1 MKHINFGYEFSKYSW
16 VYPDYLYLD
25 GFKRAY
31 TEATLKNGGNST
43 TGYKKIPNKE
53 LKISANFVTKDYV
66 CSYWRSGALLTTTSG
81 FGIIDN
87 KITVPFSIENT
98 NLIAILQ
105 THGVEEEKL
114 RGTYKLIE
122 TGTIGTYRLIPE
134 GTAEDNFKTEISKVY
149 YDRTKPFTKKMKPGH
164 LYITRTKQL
173 ILCVATDQDYY
184 SKVLDGGCYMNYYFR
199 IRSYSDTPRKVKLL
213 ANFKTA
219 ERFDNLDKCGIT
231 SIQDFIIGNRFSY
244 DIYSDNFAGKDL
256 GPYLQD
262 DGRLYKEIM
271 MAGNGKVNAD
281 LCFIDNLFSDHPEMK
296 GEIIKYLSENKDIK
310 HELGNKNPEAS
321 KLFRRLGI

>member
-25 GFKRAY
+25 KFKRAY
-31 TEATLKNGGNST
+31 TEVLLKNGGIST

-53 LKISANFVTKDYV
+53 LKISANFATKDYV
-66 CSYWRSGALLTTTSG
+66 CSYWKWGALLTNTSG
-81 FGIIDN
+81 FGIIDD
-87 KITVPFSIENT
+87 KITVPFPIENT
-98 NLIAILQ
+98 NLIALLQ
-105 THGVEEEKL
+105 TQGVEEGKL

-122 TGTIGTYRLIPE
+122 TGTKGTYRLIPE
-134 GTAEDNFKTEISKVY
+134 GTAEDIFKTEVSKIY

-184 SKVLDGGCYMNYYFR
+184 SKVLDGGSYMNYYFR

-213 ANFKTA
+213 ANFGTA
-219 ERFDNLDKCGIT
+219 ERFDTLDKCGIT
-231 SIQDFIIGNRFSY
+231 SIQDLIIDGRFRY
-244 DIYSDNFAGKDL
+244 EIYSDGFAGKDL

-262 DGRLYKEIM
+262 DGRSYKESM
-271 MAGNGKVNAD
+271 MSGNGEVYAD
-281 LCFIDNLFSDHPEMK
+281 LCFIDNLFSDHSGIK
-296 GEIIKYLSENKDIK
+296 GKIINYLSENKDIK
-310 HELGNKNPEAS
+310 NELNRQNSEAS
-321 KLFRRLGI
+321 KLFGKLGL